1 MRVPFVLSLRVLVPA
16 LLLTACGGGG
26 ASSSAG
32 ESEPVV
38 SGETRPQDAR
48 SFTVAALDSTA
59 VYPDYQ
65 PGSGGVPSF
74 TAVPG
79 FEGSSRWGGELNGAA
94 YRIEVPSNWNGELVM
109 YTHGYHGTG
118 AVLTVE
124 TPSIRHHL
132 LQLGYAWAAS
142 SYSRNYYDVRAG
154 IEDTNALALAFNSI
168 AAAKGRALA
177 TPSKIFIIGH
187 SMGGH
192 IAAAAVEAE
201 TVAQARHR
209 VVYAG
214 AVPMCGV
221 TGDMALWDTFAAM
234 QIGAQ
239 AVAGFAS
246 RPLPNPNWS
255 SISPQVNAALWSSF
269 PSPATPTASAT
280 PTVLGEHYVSILKH
294 LTGGE
299 RPLFRLGL
307 AAPGSSL
314 ALAFGVFGDDGT
326 IGGILNKWGTDTT
339 RFSYTVEGNPAVS
352 AAISGRVQRVSAEPQ
367 ANARRSDGLRWMP
380 RVNGEVQAP
389 VVAIHTLGDLTVPF
403 SMMQIYRQRA
413 DAKGNGDRLVTRAIR
428 GIHHCDFTVAEQ
440 NEAFDAMV
448 QWVRT
453 GVKPSGDDVVTP
465 SVVAAPHFGCTFSR
479 APVAGV
485 DADSTIALRGLVTA
499 SGATCP

>member
-1 MRVPFVLSLRVLVPA
+1 MSTTSFLSLSMLVPA
-16 LLLTACGGGG
+16 LLLTACGGGADTTG
-26 ASSSAG
+26 PG
-32 ESEPVV
+32 DSEPVL
-38 SGETRPQDAR
+38 SGETRAQDSR

-59 VYPDYQ
+59 VYPDYVAG
-65 PGSGGVPSF
+65 PGGAPSF
-74 TAVPG
+74 AAMPG
-79 FEGSSRWGGELNGAA
+79 FEGSSRWAGELNGAA
-94 YRIEVPSNWNGELVM
+94 YRMEVPANWNGELVM

-118 AVLTVE
+118 AALTVE
-124 TPSIRHHL
+124 TPSIRRHL
-132 LQLGYAWAAS
+132 LELGYAWAAS
-142 SYSRNYYDVRAG
+142 SYSKNYYDVRAG

-168 AAAKGRALA
+168 AAAKGRPLPVP
-177 TPSKIFIIGH
+177 TKVFIIGH

-201 TVAQARHR
+201 TLAQARHR
-209 VVYAG
+209 VAYAG

-239 AVAGFAS
+239 AVAGPAS
-246 RPLPNPNWS
+246 SPLPNPTWS
-255 SISPQVNAALWSSF
+255 SIAPQVDAALWSTS
-269 PSPATPTASAT
+269 PSPATPTASFT

-314 ALAFGVFGDDGT
+314 SLAFGVFGDDGT

-339 RFSYTVEGNPAVS
+339 RFSYAVDGNPAAT
-352 AAISGRVQRVSAEPQ
+352 AAITARAQRVTAQPL
-367 ANARRSDGLRWMP
+367 ANALRSDGLRWMP
-380 RVNGEVQAP
+380 RVNGEVRAP

-403 SMMQIYRQRA
+403 SMMQLYRQRA
-413 DAKGNGDRLVTRAIR
+413 DAKGNGQRLVTRAIR

-440 NEAFDAMV
+440 SEAFDAMV
-448 QWVRT
+448 QWERT
-453 GVKPSGDDVVTP
+453 GLKPPGDDVVTP
-465 SVVAAPHFGCTFSR
+465 SVVAAPHFGCSFSR

-485 DADSTIALRGLVTA
+485 DADSTIALRNLVAT
-499 SGATCP
+499 SGASCP